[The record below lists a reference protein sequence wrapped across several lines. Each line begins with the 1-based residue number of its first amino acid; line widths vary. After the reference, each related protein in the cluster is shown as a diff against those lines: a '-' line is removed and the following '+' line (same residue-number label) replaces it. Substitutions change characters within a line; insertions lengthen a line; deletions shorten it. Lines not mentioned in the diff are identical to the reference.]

1 MGLSL
6 NISSPDLTEQ
16 VKKFGAATVNKIID
30 RFSRP
35 AMNNSVKIMLTG
47 WRDIAAVDTGRYKN
61 TLKTE
66 VKTIASGRILQGAV
80 RTFAASRTGFPFPRA
95 LENSVRYHYRSTKRQ
110 GQRTAGKLAMTFK
123 ANTPTVIKQFANAN
137 DKIVKALAVK

>member
-1 MGLSL
+1 M
-6 NISSPDLTEQ
+6 SPDLKRQ
-16 VKKFGAATVNKIID
+16 VKLFDNINKNVD

-47 WRDIAAVDTGRYKN
+47 WRDIAAVDTGLYKN

-80 RTFAASRTGFPFPRA
+80 RTFVASRTGFPYPRA
-95 LENSVRYHYRSTKRQ
+95 LENST
-110 GQRTAGKLAMTFK
+110 RTLGADHEMTI
-123 ANTPTVIKQFANAN
+123 VIRTTLEQLKSDAN
-137 DKIVKALAVK
+137 DG

>member
-6 NISSPDLTEQ
+6 TVMSPDLKRQ
-16 VKKFGAATVNKIID
+16 VKLFDNINKIVD
-30 RFSRP
+30 RFAKP

-47 WRDIAAVDTGRYKN
+47 WRDIAAVVTGLYKN

-66 VKTIASGRILQGAV
+66 VKTIDSGRILQGAV
-80 RTFAASRTGFPFPRA
+80 RTFAASRAGFPYPRA
-95 LENSVRYHYRSTKRQ
+95 LENSTRYHYRSTKRQ

-123 ANTPTVIKQFANAN
+123 ANTPTVVKQFKGAN
-137 DKIVKALAVK
+137 DKTVKALAVK